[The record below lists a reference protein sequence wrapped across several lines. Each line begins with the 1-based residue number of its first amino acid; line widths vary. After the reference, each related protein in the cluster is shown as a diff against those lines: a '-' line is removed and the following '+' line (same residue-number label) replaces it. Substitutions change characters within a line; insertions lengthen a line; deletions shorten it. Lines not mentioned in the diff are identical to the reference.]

1 MSANENVSR
10 LLPGITAI
18 VPAYNEATSIRE
30 TINSLLAQTI
40 VLKEIIVVDDF
51 STDETGSIA
60 RSLGV
65 TVVRPPRNTG
75 SKAGAQSFAL
85 PFVRTQFCMAIDG
98 DTTLEPS
105 AVEKIFS
112 AMDDETVAAACGMV
126 LPRHIRTVWERGRYI
141 EYLFAFALLKPAQDF
156 VAKPMISSGC
166 FSLYRTEL
174 RQEVGGW
181 SNRTM
186 AEDMDLTWTL
196 YTRNHGVRFVPE
208 AVCYPIEP
216 HNLHFLSKQLIR
228 WSHGFVQNVR
238 LHWRNVINI
247 PYLRAI
253 LAVHVW
259 DASVA
264 SLTFLVVLPIL
275 AVAVHPLFLLGYV
288 YDLPAVAVPVVAQGY
303 KRGDLGRALVS
314 LPCFFLMRVVAAI
327 FMVRA
332 LWFELV
338 LRRSLLVYE
347 KGH

>member
-174 RQEVGGW
+174 
-181 SNRTM
+181 
-186 AEDMDLTWTL
+186 
-196 YTRNHGVRFVPE
+196 
-208 AVCYPIEP
+208 
-216 HNLHFLSKQLIR
+216 
-228 WSHGFVQNVR
+228 
-238 LHWRNVINI
+238 
-247 PYLRAI
+247 LR
-253 LAVHVW
+253 
-259 DASVA
+259 
-264 SLTFLVVLPIL
+264 
-275 AVAVHPLFLLGYV
+275 
-288 YDLPAVAVPVVAQGY
+288 
-303 KRGDLGRALVS
+303 
-314 LPCFFLMRVVAAI
+314 
-327 FMVRA
+327 
-332 LWFELV
+332 E
-338 LRRSLLVYE
+338 
-347 KGH
+347 